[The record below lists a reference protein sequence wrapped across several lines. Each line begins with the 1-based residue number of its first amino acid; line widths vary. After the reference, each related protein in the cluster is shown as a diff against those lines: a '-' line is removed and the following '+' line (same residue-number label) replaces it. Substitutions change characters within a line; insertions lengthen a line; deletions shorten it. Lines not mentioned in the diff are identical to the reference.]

1 MAGKKKTLI
10 SSSSSVLL
18 VCDRWTIRARIT
30 NKSSIRTWSNSRGD
44 GKLFS
49 MEMVDES
56 VSGPLENTVFFG
68 L

>member
-1 MAGKKKTLI
+1 M
-10 SSSSSVLL
+10 LL

-30 NKSSIRTWSNSRGD
+30 NKSGIRTWSNSRGD